1 MKHLMKMNKLYSKV
15 FCLNLLSKEKNGEV
29 ELTLYFQRLIKEF
42 NLQFLKYEFYDFH
55 FACKGQKFERANLLI
70 DKINPV
76 NKYFKYYVEDID
88 EKKVIN
94 LQNGVMRTNCLDC
107 LDRTNL
113 IQSKVAFDIL
123 TTILTKC
130 GI

>member
-1 MKHLMKMNKLYSKV
+1 M
-15 FCLNLLSKEKNGEV
+15 
-29 ELTLYFQRLIKEF
+29 R
-42 NLQFLKYEFYDFH
+42 YEFYDFH
-55 FACKGQKFERANLLI
+55 FACKGQKFERSNLLI
-70 DKINPV
+70 EKLNGV
-76 NKYFKYYVEDID
+76 NKYFKYYVEDIE

-123 TTILTKC
+123 TTILIKC